1 MCWKNTMPLG
11 GVWSKG
17 LSKAPLSKGQ
27 RHSKHRFLL
36 TSVVSYSSVR
46 GHPLPSLVYWSP

>member
-17 LSKAPLSKGQ
+17 LSKAPLSEGQ